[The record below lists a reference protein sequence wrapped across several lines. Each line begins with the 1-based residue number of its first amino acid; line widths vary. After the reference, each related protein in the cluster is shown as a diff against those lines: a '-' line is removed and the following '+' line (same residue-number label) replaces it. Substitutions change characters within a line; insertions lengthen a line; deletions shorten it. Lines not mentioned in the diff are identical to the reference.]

1 LATLQET
8 SPVEKERTMSEQ
20 AYEEEEVSNP
30 YNARKPWHK
39 QERKQTPSAA
49 ESLYYEDDNDNEP
62 QQQKAT
68 RKKAPSSE
76 DEPSTNYK
84 KRYDDLKK
92 HYDQKLSEFKRTE
105 QELRDQAREVEPQY
119 QAPKSQED
127 LDRFRTEYPDLYD
140 TVETV
145 AHMRSQQ
152 EVEALRSRF
161 SVIEQRE
168 AEIAA
173 REAESALQERHP
185 DFDQI
190 RGDDSFHEWA
200 QEQPNQIQD
209 WIYNNPNDVTLA
221 VKALDLYKLETGK
234 GQGSRKR
241 RSGNRQPQGG
251 SAADMVSTKTTNVDA
266 KEAKIWTES
275 EIAKM
280 SLDQFDRH
288 EEEIKIAMEEGRVR
302 RG

>member
-1 LATLQET
+1 
-8 SPVEKERTMSEQ
+8 MSEQ

-105 QELRDQAREVEPQY
+105 QELREQSREAEPQY

-161 SVIEQRE
+161 SVIEERE
-168 AEIAA
+168 AQIAA

-288 EEEIKIAMEEGRVR
+288 EDEIKIAMEEGRVR

>member
-1 LATLQET
+1 MATLQET

-30 YNARKPWHK
+30 YNARKSWHK
-39 QERKQTPSAA
+39 QERKQTPNAA
-49 ESLYYEDDNDNEP
+49 ESLYYEDDDDTEP

-105 QELRDQAREVEPQY
+105 QELREQSREAEPQY

-161 SVIEQRE
+161 SVIEERE
-168 AEIAA
+168 AQIAA

-200 QEQPNQIQD
+200 QDQPDQIQD
-209 WIYNNPNDVTLA
+209 WIYNNPNNVTLA
-221 VKALDLYKLETGK
+221 VKALDLYKLDTGK